1 MKKRFSQYAI
11 LIIALCLFLA
21 TVCFVSCSK
30 DEDEGTG
37 TTQGTTTEE
46 VTTTKPLFV
55 TKAPEPQETNPP
67 AGDVTGDVT
76 TDGVSGETTS
86 PIDAGKGDFID
97 WNETVGA

>member
-21 TVCFVSCSK
+21 TVCFVSCAK
-30 DEDEGTG
+30 DKDNGTG
-37 TTQGTTTEE
+37 TTQGTTTEAE
-46 VTTTKPLFV
+46 ETTTKPLFV

-67 AGDVTGDVT
+67 AGDGNVT
-76 TDGVSGETTS
+76 TDGGSGETTS